1 MENKIFLILVLI
13 AILGIKHSFAQE
25 KENLPLNLV
34 KAGAGYF
41 GEVLY
46 FVSPLEQDDSSPV
59 NPEINQI
66 HNGPSLFF
74 EYGYKMKNGYT
85 FTSRLT
91 MAEVRVPYNDPGK
104 VYWDARY
111 SEIYYVME
119 AAFHYDFQSENHV
132 VSPGAGLF
140 FRHIHLS
147 ENIYQG
153 RTTVENTT
161 WVASPKMVKTIYN
174 DLGVSL
180 NLDYYYNFKN
190 SFFCGVHLAGNW
202 IMAIGLE
209 TLAVSPFIGVRF

>member
-91 MAEVRVPYNDPGK
+91 MAEVRVP
-104 VYWDARY
+104 
-111 SEIYYVME
+111 I
-119 AAFHYDFQSENHV
+119 
-132 VSPGAGLF
+132 
-140 FRHIHLS
+140 
-147 ENIYQG
+147 
-153 RTTVENTT
+153 
-161 WVASPKMVKTIYN
+161 TIPAKYIGMP
-174 DLGVSL
+174 DTAKS
-180 NLDYYYNFKN
+180 
-190 SFFCGVHLAGNW
+190 
-202 IMAIGLE
+202 IM
-209 TLAVSPFIGVRF
+209 